1 MTQFEPRIDRDLAVQ
16 LGEEAVAIA
25 RAGQYA
31 GPDGIIDLSAQ
42 VRAAVQA
49 ALHYAADHAH
59 AAPVTGAHTTA
70 YEVTNET
77 TLSAH
82 RRHQAK
88 GHRVVSLNFASAT
101 SPGGGFLTGA
111 RAQEEYLCRSS
122 ALYLTLMDSPMY
134 AYHRREGHKRYSDA
148 MIYSPDV
155 PVFRDDAHGL
165 LPAPYPATFI
175 TSAAPLTKH
184 LHPEELILLTE
195 ILRTRIRKILTLAQV
210 HGHDSLVLG
219 AWGCGAF
226 GNDGHQVADL
236 FHRALEG
243 DFKGAFKEVTFAIV
257 DTSPERKFIRPFAER
272 FRPPSEPVDLE
283 PLWEIVAKEVV
294 GKANDEW
301 RLVRSTNPQVTHF
314 LQMGMH
320 GTNMK
325 CLFIPRTPEKEGIG
339 QVILNVGPN
348 DLKILLEYAKAHPEA
363 LRVPPL
369 NFPLNLEGNGDKA
382 GEPTRWENGGAI
394 FAHAHLVTPAGPEL
408 YARIGP
414 WYAAALEGIWE
425 FLGKAAEWNRS
436 AGKGQ
441 PDGPRL

>member
-1 MTQFEPRIDRDLAVQ
+1 MEDKCHIMKPFEPRIDRDLAVQ
-16 LGEEAVAIA
+16 LGEEAVAISK
-25 RAGQYA
+25 AGQYVGPA
-31 GPDGIIDLSAQ
+31 GLVSISTEVKAC
-42 VRAAVQA
+42 VQA
-49 ALHYAADHAH
+49 SVHYAADHVHPSPAR
-59 AAPVTGAHTTA
+59 GSHTTT

-82 RRHQAK
+82 QRHLAK
-88 GHRVVSLNFASAT
+88 RYKAVSLNFAAAT
-101 SPGGGFLTGA
+101 NPGGGFLTGA

-122 ALYLTLMDSPMY
+122 ALYLAIKDSPMY

-155 PVFRDDAHGL
+155 PVFREDEHRL
-165 LPAPYPATFI
+165 LPKPYLASFI

-184 LHPEELILLTE
+184 LHPEELTLVAD
-195 ILRTRIRKILTLAQV
+195 ILRKRIWKILTVAQA

-226 GNDGHQVADL
+226 GNDGNQVAAL
-236 FHRALEG
+236 FKWALEE

-257 DTSPERKFIRPFAER
+257 DTSPEKKFIGPFAEC
-272 FRPPSEPVDLE
+272 FLKPTEPSIE

-314 LQMGMH
+314 LQMGLH

-325 CLFIPRTPEKEGIG
+325 CLFIPKKGDEEGTG
-339 QVILNVGPN
+339 QVILNVGAN
-348 DLKILLEYAKAHPEA
+348 DLKGLLEYAAAHPEA
-363 LRVPPL
+363 LRVQPM
-369 NFPLNLEGNGDKA
+369 NFPLSLEGNGDKA
-382 GEPTRWENGGAI
+382 GEPTRWENGGAVY
-394 FAHAHLVTPAGPEL
+394 AHAHLVSPAGPEL

-414 WYAAALEGIWE
+414 WYAAALEGIWD
-425 FLGKAAEWNRS
+425 LIGKAARWHQAKNE
-436 AGKGQ
+436 
-441 PDGPRL
+441 

>member
-1 MTQFEPRIDRDLAVQ
+1 MSLFEPRIDRDLAVQ
-16 LGEEAVAIA
+16 LGEEAVAISK
-25 RAGQYA
+25 AGKYVGSA
-31 GPDGIIDLSAQ
+31 GPVDI
-42 VRAAVQA
+42 AAGVKA
-49 ALHYAADHAH
+49 SVMATVHYTADHAH
-59 AAPVTGAHTTA
+59 PSPATGPHTTS

-88 GHRVVSLNFASAT
+88 GHNVVSLNFAAAT
-101 SPGGGFLTGA
+101 NPGGGFLTGA

-122 ALYLTLMDSPMY
+122 ALYLSIKDSPMY

-165 LPAPYPATFI
+165 LPKPYLASFI

-184 LHPEELILLTE
+184 LHPEELVHIPE
-195 ILRTRIRKILTLAQV
+195 ILRTRIRKILTVAQA

-226 GNDGHQVADL
+226 GNDGHQVSA
-236 FHRALEG
+236 FFKQALEE

-257 DTSPERKFIRPFAER
+257 DTSPEKKFIGPFAER
-272 FRPPSEPVDLE
+272 FLIPPEEVDIG
-283 PLWEIVAKEVV
+283 PLWEIVGKEVV

-320 GTNMK
+320 GTNIK
-325 CLFIPRTPEKEGIG
+325 CLFIPKQGDKEGTG
-339 QVILNVGPN
+339 QVILNVGAN
-348 DLKILLEYAKAHPEA
+348 DLKVLLEYAEAHPES
-363 LRVPPL
+363 LRVPPM

-382 GEPTRWENGGAI
+382 GEPTKWENGGAI
-394 FAHAHLVTPAGPEL
+394 YAHAHLVSPAGPEL

-414 WYAAALEGIWE
+414 WYPAALEGIWD
-425 FLGKAAEWNRS
+425 FIGKAARWNHERT
-436 AGKGQ
+436 K
-441 PDGPRL
+441 

>member
-1 MTQFEPRIDRDLAVQ
+1 MSNFDPRIDRDLAVQ
-16 LGEEAVAIA
+16 LGEEAVVIA
-25 RAGQYA
+25 QAGKYFNPA
-31 GPDGIIDLSAQ
+31 GPVDISAG
-42 VRAAVQA
+42 VRTSVQA
-49 ALHYAADHAH
+49 TVHYTADHAH
-59 AAPVTGAHTTA
+59 PSPATGRHTTS

-82 RRHQAK
+82 QRHLAK
-88 GHRVVSLNFASAT
+88 GHKVVSLNFASAT
-101 SPGGGFLTGA
+101 NPGGGFLTGA

-122 ALYLTLMDSPMY
+122 ALYLAIKESPMY

-155 PVFRDDAHGL
+155 PVFRDDEHGL
-165 LPAPYPATFI
+165 LPKPFLASFI

-184 LHPEELILLTE
+184 LHPEELVHIPD
-195 ILRTRIRKILTLAQV
+195 ILRHRIRKILSVAQA

-226 GNDGHQVADL
+226 GNDGHLVAQL
-236 FHRALEG
+236 FHQALEVE
-243 DFKGAFKEVTFAIV
+243 FKGAFKEVTFAIV
-257 DTSPERKFIRPFAER
+257 DTSPEKKFIGPFAQR
-272 FRPPSEPVDLE
+272 FHKMEAEVDIE
-283 PLWEIVAKEVV
+283 PLWEIVGKEVV
-294 GKANDEW
+294 GKAKDEW

-325 CLFIPRTPEKEGIG
+325 CLFIPKKGEEEGTG

-348 DLKILLEYAKAHPEA
+348 DLKILLEFAAANPES
-363 LRVPPL
+363 LRVPPM

-382 GEPTRWENGGAI
+382 GQPTRWENGGAI
-394 FAHAHLVTPAGPEL
+394 YAHAHLVSPAGPEL

-414 WYAAALEGIWE
+414 WYPAALEGIWN
-425 FLGKAAEWNRS
+425 FLGQAAEWNRDR
-436 AGKGQ
+436 K
-441 PDGPRL
+441 P

>member
-1 MTQFEPRIDRDLAVQ
+1 MSLFEPRIDRVLAVQ
-16 LGEEAVAIA
+16 LGEEAVAISK
-25 RAGQYA
+25 AGKYVGPA
-31 GPDGIIDLSAQ
+31 GPVDI
-42 VRAAVQA
+42 AAGVKA
-49 ALHYAADHAH
+49 SVVATVHYTADHAH
-59 AAPVTGAHTTA
+59 PSPTTGPHATT

-82 RRHQAK
+82 QRHLAK
-88 GHRVVSLNFASAT
+88 GHKVVSLNFAAAT
-101 SPGGGFLTGA
+101 NPGGGFLTGA

-122 ALYLTLMDSPMY
+122 ALYVSIKDSPMY

-165 LPAPYPATFI
+165 LPTPYLASFI

-184 LHPEELILLTE
+184 LHPEELVNIPE
-195 ILRTRIRKILTLAQV
+195 ILRTRIRKILTVAQAR
-210 HGHDSLVLG
+210 GHDSLVLG

-226 GNDGHQVADL
+226 GNDGHQVSA
-236 FHRALEG
+236 FFKQALEE

-257 DTSPERKFIRPFAER
+257 DTSPEKKFIGPFAER
-272 FRPPSEPVDLE
+272 FLIPPEEVDIE
-283 PLWEIVAKEVV
+283 PLWEIVGKEVV

-325 CLFIPRTPEKEGIG
+325 CLFIPKKGEEAGTG
-339 QVILNVGPN
+339 QVILNLGAN
-348 DLKILLEYAKAHPEA
+348 DLKGLLEYAAAHPEA
-363 LRVPPL
+363 MSVPPL

-394 FAHAHLVTPAGPEL
+394 YAHAHLVTPAGPEL

-414 WYAAALEGIWE
+414 WYPAALEGIWD
-425 FLGKAAEWNRS
+425 FIGKAARWNHERT
-436 AGKGQ
+436 K
-441 PDGPRL
+441 

>member
-1 MTQFEPRIDRDLAVQ
+1 MKLFEPRIDRDLAVR
-16 LGEEAVAIA
+16 LGEEAVAISK
-25 RAGQYA
+25 AGQYIGPA
-31 GPDGIIDLSAQ
+31 GLVGIATEVKACAQ
-42 VRAAVQA
+42 ATV
-49 ALHYAADHAH
+49 HYAADHVH
-59 AAPVTGAHTTA
+59 PSPVTGPHTTV

-82 RRHQAK
+82 RRHLAK
-88 GHRVVSLNFASAT
+88 GHKVVSLNFAAAT
-101 SPGGGFLTGA
+101 QPGGGFLTGA

-122 ALYLTLMDSPMY
+122 ALYLAIKDSPMY
-134 AYHRREGHKRYSDA
+134 AYHRREGHNRYSDA

-155 PVFRDDAHGL
+155 PVFRDDEHGL
-165 LPAPYPATFI
+165 LPKPYLASFI

-184 LHPEELILLTE
+184 LHPEELVHIPE
-195 ILRTRIRKILTLAQV
+195 ILRERIRKILSVAQA

-226 GNDGHQVADL
+226 GNDGNQVAAL
-236 FHRALEG
+236 FKWALAE

-257 DTSPERKFIRPFAER
+257 DTSPEKKFIGPFTKCFLKPAEP
-272 FRPPSEPVDLE
+272 FIE

-325 CLFIPRTPEKEGIG
+325 CLFIPKNGDEEGTG
-339 QVILNVGPN
+339 QVILNVGPS
-348 DLKILLEYAKAHPEA
+348 DLKILLEFAAAHPEA
-363 LRVPPL
+363 LRVQPM

-394 FAHAHLVTPAGPEL
+394 YAHAHLVSPAGPEL

-414 WYAAALEGIWE
+414 WYAAALEGIWN
-425 FLGKAAEWNRS
+425 FLGQAAEWNRDRS
-436 AGKGQ
+436 K
-441 PDGPRL
+441 

>member
-1 MTQFEPRIDRDLAVQ
+1 MTLFDPRINRDLAVQ
-16 LGEEAVAIA
+16 LGEEAVVIA
-25 RAGQYA
+25 QAGKYIGPA
-31 GPDGIIDLSAQ
+31 GLVGILTEVKACMLAT
-42 VRAAVQA
+42 V
-49 ALHYAADHAH
+49 HYTADHVHPSPA
-59 AAPVTGAHTTA
+59 TGPHTTV

-82 RRHQAK
+82 RRHLAK
-88 GHRVVSLNFASAT
+88 GHKVVSLNFAAAT
-101 SPGGGFLTGA
+101 HPGGGFLTGA

-122 ALYLTLMDSPMY
+122 ALYLAIKDSPMY
-134 AYHRREGHKRYSDA
+134 AYHRREGHQRYSDA

-155 PVFRDDAHGL
+155 PVFRDDDHRL
-165 LPAPYPATFI
+165 LPTPYLASFI

-184 LHPEELILLTE
+184 LHPEELTLVAE
-195 ILRTRIRKILTLAQV
+195 ILRKRIWKILTVAQA

-226 GNDGHQVADL
+226 GNDGNQVAAL
-236 FHRALEG
+236 FKWALEE

-257 DTSPERKFIRPFAER
+257 DTSPEKKFIGPFAEC
-272 FRPPSEPVDLE
+272 FLRPTEEVDIE

-325 CLFIPRTPEKEGIG
+325 CLFIPKKGEEAGTG

-348 DLKILLEYAKAHPEA
+348 DLKGLLEYAAAHPEA
-363 LRVPPL
+363 MRVPPL

-382 GEPTRWENGGAI
+382 GEPTRWENGGAVY
-394 FAHAHLVTPAGPEL
+394 AHAHLVSPAGPEL
-408 YARIGP
+408 YGRIGP
-414 WYAAALEGIWE
+414 WYAAALEGIWD
-425 FLGKAAEWNRS
+425 LIGKAARWHQERT
-436 AGKGQ
+436 K
-441 PDGPRL
+441 

>member
-1 MTQFEPRIDRDLAVQ
+1 MKPFEPRIDRDLAVQ
-16 LGEEAVAIA
+16 LGEEAVAISK
-25 RAGQYA
+25 AGQYVGPA
-31 GPDGIIDLSAQ
+31 GLVGISTEVKSCI
-42 VRAAVQA
+42 QA
-49 ALHYAADHAH
+49 TVHYAADHTH
-59 AAPVTGAHTTA
+59 PAPATGPHTTV

-82 RRHQAK
+82 RRHLTK
-88 GHRVVSLNFASAT
+88 GHKVVSLNFASAT
-101 SPGGGFLTGA
+101 QPGGGFLTGA

-122 ALYLTLMDSPMY
+122 ALYLAIKDSPMY
-134 AYHRREGHKRYSDA
+134 AYHRREGHNRYSDA

-155 PVFRDDAHGL
+155 PVFRDDDHGL
-165 LPAPYPATFI
+165 LPAAYRASFI

-184 LHPEELILLTE
+184 LHPEELTLVAD
-195 ILRTRIRKILTLAQV
+195 ILRKRIWKILTVAQA

-226 GNDGHQVADL
+226 GNDGNQVAAL
-236 FHRALEG
+236 FRWALED

-257 DTSPERKFIRPFAER
+257 DTSPEKKFIGPFAEC
-272 FRPPSEPVDLE
+272 FLKPAEPSIE

-314 LQMGMH
+314 LQMGLH

-325 CLFIPRTPEKEGIG
+325 CLFIPKKGDEAGTG
-339 QVILNVGPN
+339 QVILNVGAN
-348 DLKILLEYAKAHPEA
+348 DLKGLLEYAAAHPEA
-363 LRVPPL
+363 MRVPPL

-382 GEPTRWENGGAI
+382 GEPTRWENGGAVY
-394 FAHAHLVTPAGPEL
+394 AHAHLVSPAGPEL
-408 YARIGP
+408 YTRIGP

-425 FLGKAAEWNRS
+425 LIGKAARWHQERT
-436 AGKGQ
+436 K
-441 PDGPRL
+441 

>member
-1 MTQFEPRIDRDLAVQ
+1 MSLFEPRIDRVLAVQ
-16 LGEEAVAIA
+16 LGEEAVAISK
-25 RAGQYA
+25 AGQYIGPA
-31 GPDGIIDLSAQ
+31 GLVGIATEVKASVMAT
-42 VRAAVQA
+42 V
-49 ALHYAADHAH
+49 HYAADHAH
-59 AAPVTGAHTTA
+59 PSPAKGPHTTS

-82 RRHQAK
+82 QRHLAK
-88 GHRVVSLNFASAT
+88 GHKVVSLNFAAAT
-101 SPGGGFLTGA
+101 NPGGGFLTGA

-122 ALYLTLMDSPMY
+122 ALYLSIKDSPMY
-134 AYHRREGHKRYSDA
+134 AFHRREGHKRYSDA

-155 PVFRDDAHGL
+155 PVFRNDEHGL
-165 LPAPYPATFI
+165 LPTPYLASFI

-184 LHPEELILLTE
+184 LHPEELVHIPE
-195 ILRTRIRKILTLAQV
+195 ILRKRIRKILTVAQA

-226 GNDGHQVADL
+226 GNDGHKVSAFFKQ
-236 FHRALEG
+236 ALEE

-257 DTSPERKFIRPFAER
+257 DTSPEKKFIGPFAER
-272 FRPPSEPVDLE
+272 FLIPPEEVDIE
-283 PLWEIVAKEVV
+283 PLWEIVGKEVV

-325 CLFIPRTPEKEGIG
+325 CLFIPKQGDKEGTG
-339 QVILNVGPN
+339 QVILNVGTN
-348 DLKILLEYAKAHPEA
+348 DLKVLLEYAEAHPES
-363 LRVPPL
+363 LRVPPM

-394 FAHAHLVTPAGPEL
+394 FAHAHLVSPAGPEL

-414 WYAAALEGIWE
+414 WYPAALEGIWD
-425 FLGKAAEWNRS
+425 FIGKAARWNHERT
-436 AGKGQ
+436 K
-441 PDGPRL
+441 

>member
-1 MTQFEPRIDRDLAVQ
+1 MKLFEPRIDREIAVQ
-16 LGEEAVAIA
+16 LGEEAVAISK
-25 RAGQYA
+25 AGKYI
-31 GPDGIIDLSAQ
+31 GPAALVDISAE
-42 VRAAVQA
+42 VKACVQA
-49 ALHYAADHAH
+49 TVHYAADHAH
-59 AAPVTGAHTTA
+59 PTPATGPHATT

-82 RRHQAK
+82 RRHLAK
-88 GHRVVSLNFASAT
+88 GHKVVSLNFASAT
-101 SPGGGFLTGA
+101 QPGRGFLTGA

-122 ALYLTLMDSPMY
+122 ALYLAIKDSPMY
-134 AYHRREGHKRYSDA
+134 AYHRREGHNRYSDA

-155 PVFRDDAHGL
+155 PVFRDDEHEL
-165 LPAPYPATFI
+165 LPTPYLASFI

-184 LHPEELILLTE
+184 LHPEELVHVPE
-195 ILRTRIRKILTLAQV
+195 ILRHRIRKILTVAQA

-226 GNDGHQVADL
+226 GNDGNQVAAL
-236 FHRALEG
+236 FKWALAE

-257 DTSPERKFIRPFAER
+257 DTSPEKKFIGPFAEC
-272 FRPPSEPVDLE
+272 FLKPTEPSID

-320 GTNMK
+320 STNMK
-325 CLFIPRTPEKEGIG
+325 CLFIPKKGEEEGTG

-348 DLKILLEYAKAHPEA
+348 DLKGLLEYAAAHPEA
-363 LRVPPL
+363 MRVPPL

-382 GEPTRWENGGAI
+382 GEPTHWENGGAI
-394 FAHAHLVTPAGPEL
+394 YAHAHLVSPAGPEL
-408 YARIGP
+408 YTRIGP
-414 WYAAALEGIWE
+414 WYAAALEGIWD
-425 FLGKAAEWNRS
+425 LIGKAARWHQERT
-436 AGKGQ
+436 K
-441 PDGPRL
+441 